1 MANGKQ
7 LPLSYSLTTG
17 TIVRIIL
24 VLLLLF
30 FLWSVRDILGLLFAA
45 LVFAS
50 AIDNWVDRMQ
60 TKGFP
65 RGISVLLI
73 YVIMFGVVSLIIYLL
88 IPPISEQVR
97 EISRQFPLIYDRAA
111 RAFWTF
117 QTFTVEHG
125 LGQNVARSL
134 ESVNQFFG
142 KSVGNVFGA
151 ISGFF
156 GGIASFFLVLILTF
170 YMVVEEQ
177 AIKRALRGILPD
189 KYQPFAAQLT
199 HKIQSKIGAWLQG
212 QLVLCFVIGIV
223 TTLFLWVAGVKYAL
237 VLGLIAGVLEFIPY
251 LGPILAAVPALFLA
265 FFQDPIKAVFVLIIY
280 IAIQQL
286 ENNLLVPKIMQRAVG
301 LNPIITITALL
312 VGMKLGGVSGALIA
326 IPVATAISVVL
337 REFSHTETETQ

>member
-7 LPLSYSLTTG
+7 QTVSYSLTTG
-17 TIVRIIL
+17 TIVRILL

-30 FLWSVRDILGLLFAA
+30 FLWNVRDILGLLFAA
-45 LVFAS
+45 LVFSS

-60 TKGFP
+60 AKGFP
-65 RGISVLLI
+65 RGISVLLVYI
-73 YVIMFGVVSLIIYLL
+73 IMFGVMSIIVYLL

-97 EISRQFPLIYDRAA
+97 EISRQFPLIYNRAA
-111 RAFWTF
+111 QVFGTF
-117 QTFTVEHG
+117 QTFTAEHG
-125 LGQNVARSL
+125 LKQNVAQSL
-134 ESVNQFFG
+134 ESVNQFLG
-142 KSVGNVFGA
+142 RSVGNAFGA
-151 ISGFF
+151 ISSFF

-177 AIKRALRGILPD
+177 AMKRALLGILPD

-199 HKIQSKIGAWLQG
+199 HKIQNKIGAWLQG
-212 QLVLCFVIGIV
+212 QLILCFVIGIV
-223 TTLFLWVAGVKYAL
+223 TTFLLWVAGVKYAL

-280 IAIQQL
+280 IAVQQL
-286 ENNLLVPKIMQRAVG
+286 ENNILVPKIMQRAVG

-326 IPVATAISVVL
+326 IPIATAISVVL
-337 REFSHTETETQ
+337 REFSSAKTESP